1 MTITKIHVFVIVLVV
16 RKNMLLSEK
25 VMQRYREFYC
35 CNPRQIT
42 LGHHSEHR
50 PLGFSMYFFSLFPL
64 PPVTVGLKR
73 DHTSSSNISAYSTL
87 IMVVG
92 EYAGTAQGVGLGGA
106 LAPSLFWLIK

>member
-1 MTITKIHVFVIVLVV
+1 MV
-16 RKNMLLSEK
+16 LSEK

-50 PLGFSMYFFSLFPL
+50 PLGFSMYFLPYFPSPQSLLVSKETIHQAQIF
-64 PPVTVGLKR
+64 R
-73 DHTSSSNISAYSTL
+73 HTQHGGRGVRRYRS
-87 IMVVG
+87 G
-92 EYAGTAQGVGLGGA
+92 GGTGGA